1 MISIRNISADSS
13 LIDRIVEIENESFTC
28 PWSKKSFED
37 AAVSD
42 NISVCAAVARDNT
55 VCGFI
60 CFMIIDSEAELL
72 NIAVSQNFRKNGIAS
87 SLMDHMIIE
96 TLSKHVERI
105 FLEVRESNVPARSL
119 YEKYGFEI
127 IGKRRRYYTKPVEDA
142 VIMQKSINL
151 TV

>member
-1 MISIRNISADSS
+1 M
-13 LIDRIVEIENESFTC
+13 IDRIVEIENESFAC

-37 AAVSD
+37 AAASD
-42 NISVCAAVARDNT
+42 NISVCAAIDESGT

-60 CFMIIDSEAELL
+60 CFMMIDSEAELL
-72 NIAVSQNFRKNGIAS
+72 NIAVSEKFRKNGIAL
-87 SLMDHMIIE
+87 SLMDYMIAEMFSRRI
-96 TLSKHVERI
+96 ERI

-127 IGKRRRYYTKPVEDA
+127 LGKRRRYYTKPVEDA
-142 VIMQKSINL
+142 VIMQKRINQ